1 MGCGGAGPH
10 LTGRAWNHP
19 AMDAP
24 APHRFVA
31 RVVEEAQNKI
41 HDDDV
46 ARRFGFRGA
55 LVPGVELFA
64 RITTP
69 LVAAWGE
76 EWLSGGRVDVRFR
89 RPVYDGEELLVEL
102 GDGRLTATGTDGEVR
117 CVGSAARSGN
127 RPDLTGFAE
136 VPATTRPVDDPVVG
150 PFGSVV
156 ETVTPLQNDWYLDAI
171 GEPLPLY
178 RDRSWAHPGM
188 LVKAV
193 HRLLTRNVALGPW
206 IHTASDCTFLG
217 VARLPARIT
226 SHGQVTGVGRRGG
239 NDEVR
244 YDALVL
250 ADGEPV
256 LHVGHTALYRLGT
269 TGDAA
274 PR

>member
-1 MGCGGAGPH
+1 
-10 LTGRAWNHP
+10 
-19 AMDAP
+19 MDAP

-31 RVVEEAQNKI
+31 RVIEEAENKI

-46 ARRFGFRGA
+46 ARRFGFGGA

-69 LVAAWGE
+69 LVSAWGE
-76 EWLSGGRVDVRFR
+76 QWLSGGRVDVRFR
-89 RPVYDGEELLVEL
+89 RPVYDGEELLVEMD
-102 GDGRLTATGTDGEVR
+102 DGRLTATGADGVVR
-117 CVGSAARSGN
+117 CVGSAAREGT
-127 RPDLTGFAE
+127 RPDLSGFAE
-136 VPATTRPVDDPVVG
+136 IPAAPGPVDDPAVG
-150 PFGSVV
+150 PMGSVV
-156 ETVTPLQNDWYLDAI
+156 ETVTTEQNEWYLDAV

-178 RDRSWAHPGM
+178 RDQGWAHPGM

-226 SHGQVTGVGRRGG
+226 SHGRVTGVGRRGA

-244 YDALVL
+244 YDALIV
-250 ADGEPV
+250 ADDAPV
-256 LHVGHTALYRLGT
+256 LHVRHTALYRLGT
-269 TGDAA
+269 EA
-274 PR
+274 

>member
-1 MGCGGAGPH
+1 
-10 LTGRAWNHP
+10 
-19 AMDAP
+19 MDAP

-31 RVVEEAQNKI
+31 HVIEEAANKI

-46 ARRFGFRGA
+46 AQQFGFTGA

-89 RPVYDGEELLVEL
+89 RPVYDGEELLVEVD
-102 GDGRLTATGTDGEVR
+102 DGRLTATGADGEVR
-117 CVGSAARSGN
+117 CVGSAGRTGE

-136 VPATTRPVDDPVVG
+136 VPAAAQPVADPVVG
-150 PFGSVV
+150 PFGSVSEAVPV
-156 ETVTPLQNDWYLDAI
+156 EQNEWYLDAV
-171 GEPLPLY
+171 GEPLALY
-178 RDRSWAHPGM
+178 RENAWAHPGM

-206 IHTASDCTFLG
+206 IHTASDCRFLG
-217 VARLPARIT
+217 VARLPALVT
-226 SHGQVTGVGRRGG
+226 SHGRVTSVGRRGA

-256 LHVGHTALYRLGT
+256 LHVAHTALYRLGSA
-269 TGDAA
+269 G
-274 PR
+274 

>member
-1 MGCGGAGPH
+1 
-10 LTGRAWNHP
+10 
-19 AMDAP
+19 MDAP
-24 APHRFVA
+24 VPHRFVA
-31 RVVEEAQNKI
+31 HVVEEAQNKI

-46 ARRFGFRGA
+46 AQQFGFTGA

-89 RPVYDGEELLVEL
+89 RPVYDGEELLVEVAE
-102 GDGRLTATGTDGEVR
+102 GRLTATGPDGEVR
-117 CVGSAARSGN
+117 CVGSAGRVAE

-136 VPATTRPVDDPVVG
+136 VPAGTGPVADPVVG
-150 PFGSVV
+150 PFGSVT
-156 ETVTPLQNDWYLDAI
+156 ETVTVAQNEWYLDAI
-171 GEPLPLY
+171 GEPLALY
-178 RDRSWAHPGM
+178 QGKAWAHPGM

-206 IHTASDCTFLG
+206 IHTASDCSFLG
-217 VARLPARIT
+217 VARLPARMT
-226 SHGQVTGVGRRGG
+226 SHGRVTHVGRRGR

-256 LHVGHTALYRLGT
+256 LHVVHTALYRLG
-269 TGDAA
+269 AV
-274 PR
+274 

>member
-1 MGCGGAGPH
+1 
-10 LTGRAWNHP
+10 
-19 AMDAP
+19 MDAP

-31 RVVEEAQNKI
+31 HVIEEAQNKI

-46 ARRFGFRGA
+46 ARQFGFTGA

-76 EWLSGGRVDVRFR
+76 EWLSGGRVGVRFR

-102 GDGRLTATGTDGEVR
+102 ADGRLTATGADGEVR
-117 CVGSAARSGN
+117 CVGSAGRTAD

-136 VPATTRPVDDPVVG
+136 VPAAGQVADPVVG
-150 PFGSVV
+150 PFGSVSEVVPV
-156 ETVTPLQNDWYLDAI
+156 EQNEWYLDAV
-171 GEPLPLY
+171 GEPLDLY
-178 RDRSWAHPGM
+178 RENAWAHPGM

-206 IHTASDCTFLG
+206 IHTASDCRFLG
-217 VARLPARIT
+217 VARLPALVT
-226 SHGQVTGVGRRGG
+226 SHGRVTSVGRRGS

-256 LHVGHTALYRLGT
+256 LHVEHTALYRLG
-269 TGDAA
+269 AA
-274 PR
+274 G